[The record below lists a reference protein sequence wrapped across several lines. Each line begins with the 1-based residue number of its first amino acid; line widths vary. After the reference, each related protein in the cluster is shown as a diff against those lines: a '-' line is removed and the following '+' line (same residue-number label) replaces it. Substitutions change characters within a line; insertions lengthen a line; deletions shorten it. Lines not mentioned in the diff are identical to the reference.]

1 MKKRLT
7 TSARLW
13 LFAAIAIIGAA
24 SIGISGVITMS
35 SSSKTTHSNLGI
47 IQTQSNNLLT
57 IENAKMNLLLQVK
70 AFKDALIRGNVPENL
85 RKYTA
90 EFNQHR
96 DAVSKD
102 LIEAKQLMQK
112 LGLDTKKISELTV
125 LHDQLSNQYQ
135 SALDKFDTNDAQAG
149 KKIDVLV
156 KGIDRPAVA
165 AMDTLVETSEKEYSG
180 LITEQLAFLDK
191 TNQNALHQ
199 SLIICATIVLLIIAL
214 ALWINRNVMGQLGG
228 DPAYAADIVKS
239 ISEGNLTTAIDL
251 KSNDK
256 TSLLAQMNNMQ
267 LALREVIEQIRDAS
281 HSLVSSSQQLAASS
295 HQVAVS
301 STQQSDTSTAIA
313 ASVEELTQGICQV
326 SESADEAHQLSSNAR
341 DASTNGAQQMQK
353 NITDINNIS
362 QSIQEATNTIHK
374 LGSQSEKIYS
384 VIGVIQEIAD
394 QTNLLALNAAI
405 EAARAGETGRGFS
418 VVADEVRTLAEKTG
432 KSTAEISDTI
442 NMIQNDT
449 KIAIGVM
456 ENSASQMQP
465 VIEGIDATNVAMHEI
480 ENGTRQVLDSL
491 DQITMILAEQS
502 KASNEV
508 AQNVEESAQL
518 NKSNSE
524 AVNEVSTAA
533 HHLKDIAQNLTLSV
547 QRFSI

>member
-1 MKKRLT
+1 MRTNLT
-7 TSARLW
+7 TANRLW
-13 LFAAIAIIGAA
+13 LFAIIAILGAA
-24 SIGISGVITMS
+24 SIGVNGVLTIS
-35 SSSKTTHSNLGI
+35 SSSKTTH
-47 IQTQSNNLLT
+47 NNLETIQLKSKNLLA

-70 AFKDALIRGNVPENL
+70 AFKDALIRGNDPQNYT
-85 RKYTA
+85 KYNA
-90 EFNQHR
+90 EFKQHR
-96 DAVSKD
+96 EAVHED
-102 LIEAKQLMQK
+102 LVEAKALMK
-112 LGLDTKKISELTV
+112 ELNIGSEKIDELAL
-125 LHDQLSNQYQ
+125 LHNQLSDRYQ
-135 SALDKFDTNDAQAG
+135 SALDKFDTKDSNSGQ
-149 KKIDVLV
+149 KIDLMV
-156 KGIDRPAVA
+156 KGIDRPALA
-165 AMDTLVETSEKEYSG
+165 AMDTLVETSEKEYG
-180 LITEQLAFLDK
+180 TLITEQISFLDE
-191 TNQNALHQ
+191 TSQSALSQ
-199 SLIICATIVLLIIAL
+199 SLAICFTIVLLIIVM
-214 ALWINRNVMGQLGG
+214 ALWINRNVMSQLGG
-228 DPAYAADIVKS
+228 DPAYAAGIVKS
-239 ISEGNLTTAIDL
+239 ISEGNLTTAITL
-251 KSNDK
+251 KSDDK
-256 TSLLAQMNNMQ
+256 TSLLAQMHTMQ
-267 LALREVIEQIRDAS
+267 IALRGVIEQIRDAS

-301 STQQSDTSTAIA
+301 STLQSDTSATIA
-313 ASVEELTQGICQV
+313 ASVEELTYGISQV
-326 SESADEAHQLSSNAR
+326 SGSADEAHQLSSNAR
-341 DASTNGAQQMQK
+341 DASSSGAIQMQK
-353 NITDINNIS
+353 NITDIKNIA
-362 QSIQEATNTIHK
+362 QSIQEATQSMHK

-405 EAARAGETGRGFS
+405 EAARAGETGRGFA

-442 NMIQNDT
+442 NMIQRDT

-465 VIEGIDATNVAMHEI
+465 VIDGVDATGIAMREI

-508 AQNVEESAQL
+508 AQSVEESAQL

-533 HHLKDIAQNLTLSV
+533 HHLKDIAQSLIISV

>member
-1 MKKRLT
+1 MKKQLT

-13 LFAAIAIIGAA
+13 LFAIIAITGAA
-24 SIGISGVITMS
+24 SIGTSGALSISSI
-35 SSSKTTHSNLGI
+35 SKTTHNNLEI
-47 IQTQSNNLLT
+47 IQTQSSNLLT

-70 AFKDALIRGNVPENL
+70 AFKDTLIRGNNPENFK
-85 RKYTA
+85 KYQA
-90 EFNQHR
+90 EFKQYR
-96 DAVSKD
+96 AAVSKE
-102 LIEAKQLMQK
+102 LSETKQLMQE
-112 LGLDTKKISELTV
+112 LSLDSKKVNELAI
-125 LHDQLSNQYQ
+125 LHNQLSDQYQ
-135 SALDKFDTNDAQAG
+135 SALNKFDINDPQAG
-149 KKIDVLV
+149 QKTDTLV
-156 KGIDRPAVA
+156 KGIDRPALA
-165 AMDTLVETSEKEYSG
+165 AMDTLVATAEQEYRS
-180 LITEQLAFLDK
+180 LITEQISFLDK
-191 TNQNALHQ
+191 TSQSALNQ
-199 SLIICATIVLLIIAL
+199 SFVICATIVLLIVGL

-228 DPAYAADIVKS
+228 DPAYAAGIVKS
-239 ISEGNLTTAIDL
+239 ISEGNLTTTINL
-251 KSNDK
+251 KTDDK

-267 LALREVIEQIRDAS
+267 LALRGVIEQIRDAS

-313 ASVEELTQGICQV
+313 ASVEELTQGISQV

-341 DASTNGAQQMQK
+341 DASASGAQQMQK
-353 NITDINNIS
+353 NIADIKNIA
-362 QSIQEATNTIHK
+362 QSIQEATHSIHK

-405 EAARAGETGRGFS
+405 EAARAGETGRGFA

-432 KSTAEISDTI
+432 KSTSEISDTI

-449 KIAIGVM
+449 KMAISVM

-465 VIEGIDATNVAMHEI
+465 VIEGIDATDQAMREI

-491 DQITMILAEQS
+491 DQITMILTEQS

-508 AQNVEESAQL
+508 AQSVEESAQL

-524 AVNEVSTAA
+524 AVNEVSSAA
-533 HHLKDIAQNLTLSV
+533 HHLKDIAQNLILSV